1 MASILTATRQ
11 RQGKPLRAPAP
22 RQRKLEGS
30 ALEEAIMDAWEA
42 GLCKRRIAAKLGL
55 TLATVNRV
63 LSYMADFGEG
73 RLARKDMIAG
83 SAMLA
88 SAILQARGM
97 RVAA

>member
-1 MASILTATRQ
+1 MGVLDITRTASAPR
-11 RQGKPLRAPAP
+11 LRNPAP
-22 RQRKLEGS
+22 RQRKLEGT

-55 TLATVNRV
+55 TNATVNRV

-73 RLARKDMIAG
+73 RLARNNMIAG

-88 SAILQARGM
+88 RAIRAARG
-97 RVAA
+97 VQIAA